1 MTDFDYD
8 VVFIGSGHA
17 AFHGAFKL
25 LKAGKKVALIEESKL
40 GGTCPN
46 YGCDAKLLLDGP
58 FEVIQDSQ
66 NYKGFG
72 LDTTPQLNWEDLM
85 AYKHEWIDRL
95 PIMMKELIPKVGID
109 VYEGHGKLLDAH
121 RIDTGDK
128 QITADN
134 IVLATGARDSVL
146 PVTGKAYIHDSKDFL
161 SIPHL
166 PESIVF
172 IGAGLISL
180 EFASM
185 VMKTGAKIEV
195 IEFSDRALAQYDQKY
210 VDKVIARLEAEGVN
224 FHFNEAING
233 VQKNDNG
240 YVVTT
245 ESGLAFATDYVFGA
259 TGRQANTQ
267 GLGLDE
273 VGIAY
278 TKNGISV
285 DDHLRTS
292 LNNVY
297 VSGDVIDK
305 QIPKLTPTATFESN
319 YIASQIL
326 SEDDQ
331 PINYPA
337 VPYVAYTL
345 PRIAQI
351 GVTPE
356 QAQAA
361 SDKYEIKVLPYGQGF
376 DTRHD
381 NDAEMTVIFEK
392 ETQKVAGAVIYGG
405 QAASLI
411 NILTFVVDKGLTNDD
426 LEQMI
431 FGFPDVTYSALT
443 MLSPNG
449 FMG

>member
-1 MTDFDYD
+1 MADLDYD

-25 LKAGKKVALIEESKL
+25 LQAGKKVAFVEEDKL

-72 LDTTPQLNWEDLM
+72 LDTVPQLNWEDLM
-85 AYKHEWIDRL
+85 KYKHAWIDR
-95 PIMMKELIPKVGID
+95 IPETMQVAFPKAGID
-109 VYEGHGKLLDAH
+109 VYKGHGKLIDAH
-121 RIDTGDK
+121 TILADDK
-128 QITADN
+128 QITGEN
-134 IVLATGARDSVL
+134 IVIATGAHDSVL
-146 PVTGKAYIHDSKDFL
+146 PVSGQEYIHDSKDFL
-161 SIPHL
+161 SLSHL
-166 PESIVF
+166 PQSFVF

-185 VMKTGAKIEV
+185 VVKTGAQIEV
-195 IEFSDRALAQYDQKY
+195 VEFTDRALAQYDKKY
-210 VDKVIARLEAEGVN
+210 VDKLVAKLEAEGVN
-224 FHFNEAING
+224 FHFNEVVNG
-233 VQKNDNG
+233 IQKNG
-240 YVVTT
+240 EIYTVTT
-245 ESGLAFATDYVFGA
+245 RSGLKFDTDYVFGA

-273 VGIAY
+273 VGIDH
-278 TKNGISV
+278 TKGGIVV

-292 LNNVY
+292 LKNVY

-319 YIASQIL
+319 YIAAQIL
-326 SEDDQ
+326 GQDQQ
-331 PINYPA
+331 PIEYPN
-337 VPYVAYTL
+337 VPFIAYTL

-351 GVTPE
+351 GVTLK
-356 QAQAA
+356 QAQADL
-361 SDKYEIKVLPYGQGF
+361 DKYQVQVLPYGKSF
-376 DTRHD
+376 DSKHD
-381 NDAEMTVIFEK
+381 DDAELTIIFEK
-392 ETQKVAGAVIYGG
+392 ESHKVAGAVIYGE

-411 NILTFVVDKGLTNDD
+411 NVLTFVVDKGLTNDD

-431 FGFPDVTYSALT
+431 FGFPDVTYSILS
-443 MLSPNG
+443 MLDPNG
-449 FMG
+449 AMG